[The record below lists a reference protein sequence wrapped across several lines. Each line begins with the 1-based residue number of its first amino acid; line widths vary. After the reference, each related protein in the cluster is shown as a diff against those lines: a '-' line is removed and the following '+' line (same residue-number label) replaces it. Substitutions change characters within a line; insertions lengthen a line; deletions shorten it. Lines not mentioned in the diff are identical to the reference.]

1 MCCLFGMLDYKR
13 NLTRKQQNKLLS
25 ILSAACE
32 ERGRDAT
39 GIAYNYADRL
49 CIYKRPLPARFMGFR
64 LPEAVTAVMGHT
76 RMTTQGSERKNYNNH
91 PFCGS
96 ADNARFALAHNGVL
110 YNDCDLQKTEKLPDT
125 KIETDSYV
133 AVQLIEKRGTLDFD
147 SLRYIAEQ
155 LMGSFTITVLDG
167 QDNLYFVKGDNP
179 MCIYHYEQA
188 GIYLYASTEEILQAA
203 LKRIPYH
210 LGKAAKVELSCGE
223 ILRIDRQGKQ
233 TRAHFNTENLLICDY
248 YRRPF
253 YPYAHTFADN
263 AEYVSELKSVASGFG
278 YTGDTIDYLL
288 EEGYTTDDIEEFL
301 YCGW

>member
-13 NLTRKQQNKLLS
+13 NLTRKQQNK
-25 ILSAACE
+25 ILSVLSTACE
-32 ERGRDAT
+32 ERGRDAA
-39 GIAYNYADRL
+39 GIAYNYAESL
-49 CIYKRPLPARFMGFR
+49 CVYKRPLPAHFMRFR

-96 ADNARFALAHNGVL
+96 ANNARFALAHNGVL

-133 AVQLIEKRGTLDFD
+133 AVQLIEKRRTLDFD
-147 SLRYIAEQ
+147 SLRYMAEQ

-188 GIYLYASTEEILQAA
+188 GIYIYASTEEILQAA

-210 LGKAAKVELSCGE
+210 FGKAAKAELKCGE
-223 ILRIDRQGKQ
+223 ILKIDRQGKQ
-233 TRAHFNTENLLICDY
+233 TRAHFNTENLLMCDY
-248 YRRPF
+248 YRHPF

-288 EEGYTTDDIEEFL
+288 EEGYTTDDIEEIL